1 MSVWEKTWQKRAEH
15 RWNRRL
21 TRAPKCRNLYQ
32 PKLPKARSDEWIERL
47 AERFVYGC
55 ETETDGDELTGGEK
69 SCRCL
74 CAAEAFLW
82 ASSASTRCLI
92 FDPIWN
98 DSSAIFH
105 PPIHLRSV
113 QLSICHSPFP
123 SHWLHYMKG
132 TPQVF
137 MAPDVGLSSYV
148 SIVIQSRE
156 FHQTFYQ
163 ESGSE
168 EVKRVS
174 TNFSCNLEEKLTT
187 FYFGWVLEN
196 WTLLL

>member
-1 MSVWEKTWQKRAEH
+1 MSVWGKTWQRRAEH

-55 ETETDGDELTGGEK
+55 ETEADGDELTGGEK

-74 CAAEAFLW
+74 CAAEVFLW

-113 QLSICHSPFP
+113 QLSICHSPLP
-123 SHWLHYMKG
+123 LSLVALYERYTISVHG
-132 TPQVF
+132 TRCGFIFIRVNH
-137 MAPDVGLSSYV
+137 D
-148 SIVIQSRE
+148 
-156 FHQTFYQ
+156 T
-163 ESGSE
+163 ES
-168 EVKRVS
+168 RVS
-174 TNFSCNLEEKLTT
+174 SDLFVWSQAVKKLT
-187 FYFGWVLEN
+187 
-196 WTLLL
+196 